1 MVKLKFKE
9 YFAPRAGHAY
19 EWYTFNHM
27 KQGEGESSGK
37 FLTAATIQAICCNFG
52 GLGDELLTYLIIAG
66 IKSDDL
72 REKLL
77 SDASIDLQKQIDL
90 CKANEQASHQL
101 KDMVNH
107 NLKAVDAVTTN
118 TKKWKPRPQQRT
130 TSEQTLQKECTYCGV
145 THPKEKLPRSG
156 N

>member
-1 MVKLKFKE
+1 M
-9 YFAPRAGHAY
+9 R
-19 EWYTFNHM
+19 
-27 KQGEGESSGK
+27 QGEGENFGE
-37 FLTAATIQAICCNFG
+37 FLTATRLQASRCNYG
-52 GLGDELLTYLIIAG
+52 GLADELLRDRRIVG

-72 REKLL
+72 GEKLF
-77 SDASIDLQKQIDL
+77 SGTSIDLQEAIDL

-118 TKKWKPRPQQRT
+118 TKKWKPRPQQWT